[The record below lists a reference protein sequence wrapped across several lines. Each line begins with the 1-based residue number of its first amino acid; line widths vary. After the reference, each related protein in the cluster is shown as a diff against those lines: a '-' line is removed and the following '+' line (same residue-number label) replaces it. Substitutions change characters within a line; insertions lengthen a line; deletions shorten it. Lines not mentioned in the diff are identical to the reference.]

1 MNSPAA
7 AQLPEPAGAQTGAAA
22 SRTAQASATSPASL
36 NPMEH
41 EALASSGLPDRPARD
56 RFRWGSPLAVALAGY
71 AHALSIA
78 WPFAPLPGLATGQA
92 WGGLQLA
99 SLVLLVWQLERA
111 AHQPGFGLRQGALLG
126 WCFATAMLC
135 GSFWWLYISMHFY
148 GGLPAVLT
156 VLAVLLLAASLALY
170 YALASAS
177 YVGLAPRSALGKAG
191 VFGGLWLLAELARV
205 RLFTGFP
212 WGEGGYAHIDG
223 WARPLAGWIGVHG
236 LTFLAAFLAAWLVA
250 LLAGVR
256 LRRAGPG
263 GRLQGCGPAR
273 PAAACLALLLGAWSL
288 AALPPATLTL
298 APGTALRKPFGVT
311 LLQGNIPQDQKFQPG
326 SGVADALRFYGAQMQ
341 LAQTPLVVL
350 PETAF
355 PMLPEQLPEP
365 YWSALKTK
373 FSAGEQAALI
383 GIPLA
388 GAGGG
393 YSNAVLGLKPGA
405 ADYRY
410 EKHHLVPF
418 GEFVPPFFQW
428 FIRLMDIPLGDFNRG
443 APAQASFE
451 WRGERLAPNICYEDL
466 FGEEVGASF
475 ADAATAPTVLVN
487 VSNIGWFGNTV
498 AIDQHL
504 NISRM
509 RALEFARPMLRA
521 TNTGAT
527 VVINAQGQVTHAL
540 ERHTRGALVAEVSGG
555 DGLTFYARWVSQFG
569 LVPWWLLGLGT
580 TALALAS
587 RRRTIRRC

>member
-1 MNSPAA
+1 M
-7 AQLPEPAGAQTGAAA
+7 
-22 SRTAQASATSPASL
+22 
-36 NPMEH
+36 
-41 EALASSGLPDRPARD
+41 
-56 RFRWGSPLAVALAGY
+56 AVAGY
-71 AHALSIA
+71 AHALSMA
-78 WPFAPLPGLATGQA
+78 WPFESLPGLATGQA

-99 SLVLLVWQLERA
+99 SLAMLVWQLQRA
-111 AHQPGFGLRQGALLG
+111 AQQPGSRWPQGALLG
-126 WCFATAMLC
+126 WLFGTSMLC

-148 GGLPAVLT
+148 GGLPAALT

-170 YALASAS
+170 YALASAC
-177 YVGLAPRSALGKAG
+177 YVGLAPRSVFGRAG

-236 LTFLAAFLAAWLVA
+236 LTFLAAVVAAALVA
-250 LLAGVR
+250 LLTSFR
-256 LRRAGPG
+256 PSRAGDSQSLRG
-263 GRLQGCGPAR
+263 SGSAR
-273 PAAACLALLLGAWSL
+273 AGAACIALVLGAWGL
-288 AALPPATLTL
+288 AALPPATL
-298 APGTALRKPFGVT
+298 APVPGTALRQPLGVT
-311 LLQGNIPQDQKFQPG
+311 LLQGNISQDEKFQPG
-326 SGVADALRFYGAQMQ
+326 TGVADALRFYGAQLQ
-341 LAQTPLVVL
+341 LARTSLVVL

-365 YWSALKTK
+365 YWSALKTRY
-373 FSAGEQAALI
+373 ATGEQAALI
-383 GIPLA
+383 GIPMA
-388 GAGGG
+388 SAGGG
-393 YSNAVLGLKPGA
+393 YTNAVLGLKPGA

-418 GEFVPPFFQW
+418 GEFVPPLFQW
-428 FIRLMDIPLGDFNRG
+428 FIRLMDIPLGDFHRG
-443 APAQASFE
+443 ALAQASFE
-451 WRGERLAPNICYEDL
+451 WRGERLAPHICYEDL
-466 FGEEVGASF
+466 FGEELGASF

-527 VVINAQGQVTHAL
+527 VVINAQGEVTHAL
-540 ERHTRGALVAEVSGG
+540 ERHTRGALVAEVRGG

-569 LVPWWLLGLGT
+569 LAPWWLLGLGSVV
-580 TALALAS
+580 LAAAARWRAS
-587 RRRTIRRC
+587 KRT